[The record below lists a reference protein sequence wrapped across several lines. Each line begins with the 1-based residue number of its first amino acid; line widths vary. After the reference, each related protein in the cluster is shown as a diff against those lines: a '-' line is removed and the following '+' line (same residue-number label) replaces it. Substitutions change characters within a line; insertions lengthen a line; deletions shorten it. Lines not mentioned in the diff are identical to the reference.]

1 MNKIFSVLK
10 KLTLIVLPVFII
22 HLFVF
27 QIPVLNEAQ
36 QSFQYNI
43 WTLYLLFYIFSKIG
57 IVIVQKVSEKNFES
71 TGVTFI
77 VILTVKMAIFY
88 FMAKSIFA
96 TTSENSVE
104 KINFSLII
112 VVFLIIDI
120 FMASQILN
128 KKQEIDKT
136 Q

>member
-1 MNKIFSVLK
+1 MNNIFSVLK

-22 HLFVF
+22 HLLVF
-27 QIPVLNEAQ
+27 QIPILNQAQ

-43 WTLYLLFYIFSKIG
+43 WTLYLLFFIFSKIG

-71 TGVTFI
+71 TGATFI
-77 VILTVKMAIFY
+77 IILTIKMAIFY
-88 FMAKSIFA
+88 FMAKSVFVP
-96 TTSENSVE
+96 TSENSVE
-104 KINFSLII
+104 KINFCLII

-120 FMASQILN
+120 FLASQILN